1 MSSEV
6 SVRAVIAVIAV
17 IAVRAVI
24 AVIAVIEGYYKIPNI
39 RIKFNGNTTKKED

>member
-24 AVIAVIEGYYKIPNI
+24 AVIAVIEGYYNIPNI

>member
-6 SVRAVIAVIAV
+6 SVR
-17 IAVRAVI
+17 VRAVRVVRVVRTVR
-24 AVIAVIEGYYKIPNI
+24 AVRAVIEGYYNIPNI

>member
-17 IAVRAVI
+17 I
-24 AVIAVIEGYYKIPNI
+24 EGYYNIPNI
-39 RIKFNGNTTKKED
+39 RIKFNGNTTKKEDINKRS